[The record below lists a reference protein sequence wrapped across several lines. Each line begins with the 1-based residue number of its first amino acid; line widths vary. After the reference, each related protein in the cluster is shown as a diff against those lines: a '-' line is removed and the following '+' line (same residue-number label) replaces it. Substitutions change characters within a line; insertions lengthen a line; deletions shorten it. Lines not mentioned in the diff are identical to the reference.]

1 LEYPCF
7 IGLHSL
13 TQKIHSKLLVGI
25 LRQQQDAGLDVQQW
39 IPPCQGYVKCN
50 VDASFYN
57 TAGATGW
64 GRCLRDHR
72 GRFILAESNVIQGR
86 LNTIEGEAMT
96 MREAIQEVMQRGF
109 THMIFES
116 DSQIVIDVISSSR
129 HGVSEFST
137 LISQIQSLL
146 LLVSNF
152 EVKFVRRQANLVHES
167 LPGHSMYVL
176 PSFLYVLH

>member
-1 LEYPCF
+1 
-7 IGLHSL
+7 
-13 TQKIHSKLLVGI
+13 
-25 LRQQQDAGLDVQQW
+25 VQQW